1 MSVGIIGAKFPF
13 SFLALN
19 SDNKPVEGLTA
30 YITIFSVDK
39 ATGARIVVKDSQVM
53 FPTDVPGRFTYIW
66 DIPDTFNDKDNVYG
80 EMWAN
85 DIQDP
90 TLRYVAEQE
99 VTLTVLT
106 TGSGLRSRFIK

>member
-1 MSVGIIGAKFPF
+1 MSVGVIGDKFPF
-13 SFLALN
+13 TFLALN

-39 ATGARIVVKDSQVM
+39 VTGARILVKDSQVM
-53 FPTDVPGRFTYIW
+53 LSTDVPGRFVYVW
-66 DIPDTFNDKDNVYG
+66 EIPDTFNDKDNVYG